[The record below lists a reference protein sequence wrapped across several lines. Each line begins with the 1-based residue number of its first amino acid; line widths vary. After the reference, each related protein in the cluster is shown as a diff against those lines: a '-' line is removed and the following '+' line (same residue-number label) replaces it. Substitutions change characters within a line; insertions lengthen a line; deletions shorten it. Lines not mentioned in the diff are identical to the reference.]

1 VNIAVLIGAFMFWE
15 RKREIKL
22 KKLELNEVK
31 ELSIKNDKRF
41 LPEGKYVMMGNV
53 AMAEGALAAGLN
65 FFGGYPITPSTE
77 TLEHLAKRL
86 PEVGG
91 CCMQMEDELASINS
105 VVGASLA
112 GAKAMT
118 ATSGPG
124 LSLMTETISMAANL
138 EIPFVFCDVQRVGPG
153 SAGPVTDPHHNDIG
167 LIRFAGHG
175 EFQVIALAPMNCQEL
190 FDLTITAFNFA
201 ETYRCPVFILSDAY
215 LGHLHEAI
223 YIPPREE
230 IVKRVVKRELPQN
243 LSKKFSYKDT
253 NTGTYVIPKPPII
266 GTDHCPGMFLH
277 SPHNSDGFPSGNAL
291 GFMEVLIE
299 KVKTNMDKISI
310 IEEYKLDDADIII
323 IAYGLPV
330 RTSYRAV
337 DIARKEG
344 IKAGILRLV
353 TLWPFN
359 DEKVKKSIK
368 NAKVILVP
376 ELNYTGFIA
385 EQVERVSKLEIP
397 IIKIPKVGVFH
408 HPDDILEIIKE
419 VSK

>member
-1 VNIAVLIGAFMFWE
+1 MNE
-15 RKREIKL
+15 KNTKRY
-22 KKLELNEVK
+22 
-31 ELSIKNDKRF
+31 

-77 TLEHLAKRL
+77 VIEHLAKRL

-91 CCMQMEDELASINS
+91 TCLQMEDELASINA
-105 VVGASLA
+105 VIGASLA

-124 LSLMTETISMAANL
+124 LSLMVETISMAANL

-153 SAGPVTDPHHNDIG
+153 SHGPVTAPHHNDIG

-190 FDLTITAFNFA
+190 FDLTIIAFNFA

-215 LGHLHEAI
+215 LGHIHEPV
-223 YIPPREE
+223 YIPPKKEV
-230 IVKRVVKRELPQN
+230 IKRVVSRELPEDY
-243 LSKKFSYKDT
+243 SEIYSYKDDET
-253 NTGTYVIPKPPII
+253 EEYVIPKPPIL
-266 GTDHCPGMFLH
+266 GTDYYPPTSLQL
-277 SPHNSDGFPSGNAL
+277 PHNTHGLPTSDVLSFIE
-291 GFMEVLIE
+291 MLIE
-299 KVKTNMDKISI
+299 KVKSNIEKISLT
-310 IEEYKLDDADIII
+310 EEYRLEDADIVI

-330 RTSYRAV
+330 RASYRAV
-337 DIARKEG
+337 DEAREEG
-344 IKAGILRLV
+344 IKVGVFRLITV
-353 TLWPFN
+353 WPFP
-359 DEKVKKSIK
+359 DEKIRNVVKD
-368 NAKVILVP
+368 AKAIIVP

-385 EQVERVSKLEIP
+385 EQVERVKELETP
-397 IIKIPKVGVFH
+397 IIKIPKVGVLH
-408 HPDDILEIIKE
+408 HPDDILNIIKE

>member
-1 VNIAVLIGAFMFWE
+1 M
-15 RKREIKL
+15 
-22 KKLELNEVK
+22 
-31 ELSIKNDKRF
+31 SIKNDKRY

-53 AMAEGALAAGLN
+53 AMAEGALAAGLD

-77 TLEHLAKRL
+77 AIEHLAKRL

-91 CCMQMEDELASINS
+91 CCMQMEDELASINA
-105 VVGASLA
+105 VMGASLA

-153 SAGPVTDPHHNDIG
+153 SAGPVTAPHHNDIG

-215 LGHLHEAI
+215 LGHLHETV
-223 YIPPREE
+223 YIPPKEE
-230 IVKRVVKRELPQN
+230 IVKRVIKRELPQN

-253 NTGTYVIPKPPII
+253 STGKYIIPKPPII
-266 GTDHCPGMFLH
+266 GTDHCPVMFLH
-277 SPHNSDGFPSGNAL
+277 SPHNSDGFPSSDAL

-299 KVKTNMDKISI
+299 KVKTNINEI
-310 IEEYKLDDADIII
+310 AITEEYKLDDADIVII
-323 IAYGLPV
+323 SYGLPV

-353 TLWPFN
+353 TVWPFH
-359 DEKVKKSIK
+359 DEKVKESIK
-368 NAKVILVP
+368 NAKAIIVP

-397 IIKIPKVGVFH
+397 IIRVPKVGTFH
-408 HPDDILEIIKE
+408 HPDDILKVIRE
-419 VSK
+419 VS